1 MTLLLSE
8 NNNIIND
15 TIKENEE
22 NEVEKKEKEE
32 FMINIYRYK
41 FIDNFTEEL
50 YRFSKIHEYDNKNDF
65 KDAWKIWIEDNNDII
80 CEEVRRVTNLGY
92 NGDVISK
99 MFKSA
104 RYYFRKKTTEKKEPI
119 VRRNYIGIKK
129 EILDSMD
136 KHIQINI
143 IKNDYKPANAFHSYC
158 NENTELLKEE
168 IKRLLKLGLSDHL
181 DIKDKIKKT
190 YKNRYFLLTK

>member
-8 NNNIIND
+8 NNIIND
-15 TIKENEE
+15 TLE
-22 NEVEKKEKEE
+22 EKKEE
-32 FMINIYRYK
+32 FLINIYRYK
-41 FIDNFTEEL
+41 FTDNFTEEL
-50 YRFSKIHEYDNKNDF
+50 YRFSKIHEYDDKNDF
-65 KDAWKIWIEDNNDII
+65 KDAWKIWTEDNNDII

-92 NGDVISK
+92 KGDVISK

-136 KHIQINI
+136 KHIQTNI

-168 IKRLLKLGLSDHL
+168 IKRLLKLGLNDHI